1 MKKNLFFIIL
11 CLLITALTLT
21 ASAYIMGD
29 ADGNG
34 KVTASDARTALRF
47 AAYIDIPDEK
57 QVMLCDTNGD
67 GKVTAADARTIL
79 RTAAYIEKPVI
90 KNEEQTFEITATEKT
105 EILSP
110 NEIYEEAKKF
120 TCEIRTYDKNGIA
133 LTVGTGFFVSSDGII
148 VTDFH
153 VIDTAESAVAV
164 MSDGRKFSITSV
176 LGYDSKKDIALL
188 SADAENVPFASFGSN
203 VKVGDDIFVLGSPK
217 GYTGTFSRGN
227 VSAADRVIT
236 ELDNGTRYIQITA
249 PVSTGNSGGPVLD
262 NKGNVIGIVAMSH
275 NEAQNL
281 NFAIPVGEIG
291 KIDISSPVT
300 LSELSS
306 KSDGFSGEILLS
318 SKGITMRKGGT
329 AMVYAVVSASEEYT
343 LECLSD
349 NDSVT
354 VFTGRNYGNV
364 TVIYISA
371 KENCTAGITVRFKDR
386 NTKTAAMNVT
396 VDDTAPVTYCGLPVS
411 VPDFGI
417 YSGCQVSECHE
428 NTDGGNSVFSFL
440 YSTDS
445 PAFEKDSAEKVMK
458 SYMTELESYGFTFV
472 SSSQDSTA
480 GNFFNEE
487 NKTSLS
493 FGITQKDDGK
503 WYICVL
509 IYR

>member
-1 MKKNLFFIIL
+1 MKKSLFFIIL

-34 KVTASDARTALRF
+34 KVTASDARSALRF
-47 AAYIDIPDEK
+47 AAFLDIPDEN

-67 GKVTAADARTIL
+67 GRVTAADARTIL
-79 RTAAYIEKPVI
+79 RTAANIEKPVI
-90 KNEEQTFEITATEKT
+90 KNEEQTFEITKSEKT

-120 TCEIRTYDKNGIA
+120 TCEIRTFDKNGIA

-164 MSDGRKFSITSV
+164 MYDGRKFSITSV
-176 LGYDSKKDIALL
+176 LGYDSRKDIALL
-188 SADAENVPFASFGSN
+188 SSDAENVHFASFSDD

-217 GYTGTFSRGN
+217 GYTGTFSKGN
-227 VSAADRVIT
+227 VSAEDRVIT
-236 ELDNGTRYIQITA
+236 ELDNGVKYIQITA

-262 NKGNVIGIVAMSH
+262 NRGNVIGIVAMSH

-306 KSDGFSGEILLS
+306 KSDGFSGEIILS
-318 SKGITMRKGGT
+318 SKGLTMQKGGT
-329 AMVYAVVSASEEYT
+329 AFVYAVVSASEEYA
-343 LECLSD
+343 LECVSD
-349 NDSVT
+349 NEAVT

-371 KENCTAGITVRFKDR
+371 KENCTAEITVRFKDR
-386 NTKTAAMNVT
+386 NTKNATMNVT
-396 VDDTAPVTYCGLPVS
+396 VDSKAPDTYCGLPVS
-411 VPDFGI
+411 VPDFGV
-417 YSGCQVSECHE
+417 YSSCQVTECHE
-428 NTDGGNSVFSFL
+428 NTDGEKSVYSFL
-440 YSTDS
+440 YAVDF
-445 PAFEKDSAEKVMK
+445 PASGETK
-458 SYMTELESYGFTFV
+458 TEEIIKGYISLLEDYGFSFIA
-472 SSSQDSTA
+472 SSADNTSGT
-480 GNFFNEE
+480 FFNKD
-487 NKTSLS
+487 NNTMLT
-493 FGITQKDDGK
+493 FGITQKDDGNR
-503 WYICVL
+503 YICVL